1 MKSFVFQ
8 EKQGQL
14 VAMSDQIKDFK
25 KKKKKKKNIVT

>member
-25 KKKKKKKNIVT
+25 KKKKKKNIVI